1 MLQKLMRKN
10 LRDVSR
16 HFSSPLREES
26 DLVTSLAGFGVAI
39 LKFEFLNE
47 GSVCGKSM

>member
-26 DLVTSLAGFGVAI
+26 DLGTPRLGLESPF
-39 LKFEFLNE
+39 
-47 GSVCGKSM
+47 